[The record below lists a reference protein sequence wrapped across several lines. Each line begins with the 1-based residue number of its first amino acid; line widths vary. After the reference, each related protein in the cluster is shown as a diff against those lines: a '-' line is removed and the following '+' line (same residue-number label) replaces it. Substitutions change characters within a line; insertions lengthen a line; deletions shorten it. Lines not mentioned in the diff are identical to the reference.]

1 MTQTVKNLPAKQETW
16 DQSLGWEDPLKIPW
30 RSSRGSSQPRIP
42 TPIFL
47 PGEFHGQRSLV
58 GYSPRGHKES
68 DMTEILIPILHYY
81 NNRNDWQNNLTSS
94 FLSLVS
100 KYLLSI
106 YLMHPGYINEEST
119 TMVPAL
125 TDPQRS

>member
-1 MTQTVKNLPAKQETW
+1 MA
-16 DQSLGWEDPLKIPW
+16 
-30 RSSRGSSQPRIP
+30 
-42 TPIFL
+42 
-47 PGEFHGQRSLV
+47 QRSLAH
-58 GYSPRGHKES
+58 YSPRGGKEL

-106 YLMHPGYINEEST
+106 YLMHPGYVNEEST